1 MNKGTKLT
9 DLQRIKAL
17 LEQLPEDKKPIGCN
31 LYEKLAFMHD
41 TLTELQ
47 IIVRESGAVETFTQ
61 GSNEYLRESPAL
73 KAYNTTIQRYCIV
86 VKHIMDL
93 FPKQAAANKNG
104 DLYEFIAQQ

>member
-1 MNKGTKLT
+1 MKKTKEIT
-9 DLQRIKAL
+9 DLEQIKAL

-47 IIVRESGAVETFTQ
+47 AVVRTSGAVEMFRQ
-61 GSNEYLRESPAL
+61 GENEYLRESPAL
-73 KAYNTTIQRYCIV
+73 KSYSTLIQRYCIV

-93 FPKQAAANKNG
+93 FPKQAAANQND
-104 DLYEFIAQQ
+104 DLYAFISEQ

>member
-1 MNKGTKLT
+1 MNKPKKIT
-9 DLQRIKAL
+9 DLEQIKAL

-31 LYEKLAFMHD
+31 LYEKLVFMHD

-47 IIVRESGAVETFTQ
+47 IIVRKSGVVEMFTQ

-86 VKHIMDL
+86 VKHITDL
-93 FPKQAAANKNG
+93 FPKQAAANQNN
-104 DLYEFIAQQ
+104 DLYEFIAEQ